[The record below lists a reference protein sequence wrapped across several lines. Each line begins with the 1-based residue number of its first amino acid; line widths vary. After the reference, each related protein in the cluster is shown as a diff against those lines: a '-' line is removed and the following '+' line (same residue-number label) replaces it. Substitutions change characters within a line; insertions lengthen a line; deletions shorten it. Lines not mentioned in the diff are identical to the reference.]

1 MDTKNN
7 ITPQKHFAFLAGV
20 LFLLLCFHTLGWS
33 FQRELYAQDYDEA
46 GSYNPED
53 ENVSGDVDPGS
64 ANGEEY
70 DKKYEIYVNIPSFN
84 LRLISSR
91 VVEKKYRIRVGSPKH
106 KTVTGEGEI
115 TRKFAPSYFRY
126 SDGPQ
131 KGEIIR
137 YSNIKNKYQGRVIK
151 RIKIPY
157 EKMKGLEI
165 EINGEITGQIFHATT
180 NPETLGHACSTGCM
194 GLSIED
200 MLDLYKRVGP
210 GTKVVISYNTVEFVD
225 GVFYFYDD
233 IYGQNPD
240 PEEMVMN
247 ELSAN
252 GISYTDEFVKTIVK
266 KGKANKKVN
275 ISDVFVEIKEKL
287 AVEELK

>member
-1 MDTKNN
+1 MNSKTI
-7 ITPQKHFAFLAGV
+7 ITPQKHFSFLAGLLV
-20 LFLLLCFHTLGWS
+20 LLLGFQALGWS
-33 FQRELYAQDYDEA
+33 FQRELYAQNYDEA

-53 ENVSGDVDPGS
+53 ENVSGDVDTSS
-64 ANGEEY
+64 ADGEEL
-70 DKKYEIYVNIPSFN
+70 DKNYEIYVNIPSFS
-84 LRLISSR
+84 LRLISSK

-126 SDGPQ
+126 ADGPQ

-157 EKMKGLEI
+157 EKMKGLEV

-200 MLDLYKRVGP
+200 MLDLYKRTGP
-210 GTKVVISYNTVEFVD
+210 GTRVVISYNTVEFVD

-233 IYGQNPD
+233 IYGYKPD
-240 PEEMVMN
+240 LEEMVMS

-266 KGKANKKVN
+266 KGKKNKKVN

-287 AVEELK
+287 AVEDLK

>member
-1 MDTKNN
+1 MDNKIN
-7 ITPQKHFAFLAGV
+7 IKPQKHFLFLAGI
-20 LFLLLCFHTLGWS
+20 LFLLLCFQALGWS
-33 FQRELYAQDYDEA
+33 FQRELYAQNYEEA
-46 GSYNPED
+46 GSYAPED
-53 ENVSGDVDPGS
+53 ESVSGDVDTS
-64 ANGEEY
+64 LADEEQSGKTY
-70 DKKYEIYVNIPSFN
+70 DIYVNIPSFS
-84 LRLISSR
+84 LRLISSA
-91 VVEKKYRIRVGSPKH
+91 VVEKKYRIRIGSPKH

-165 EINGEITGQIFHATT
+165 EINGEVTGQIFHATT

-210 GTKVVISYNTVEFVD
+210 GTRVVVSYNTVEFID

-233 IYGQNPD
+233 IYGYKPD
-240 PEEMVMN
+240 LEETVMS

-266 KGKANKKVN
+266 KGRANKKVS

-287 AVEELK
+287 AVEDLK

>member
-1 MDTKNN
+1 MNTKIN
-7 ITPQKHFAFLAGV
+7 ITPQKHFAFLAG
-20 LFLLLCFHTLGWS
+20 LLLLLLCFQAPLGP
-33 FQRELYAQDYDEA
+33 FQRGAYAQDNNESA
-46 GSYNPED
+46 SSEPEY
-53 ENVSGDVDPGS
+53 ENISGDVDTNS
-64 ANGEEY
+64 NDDEESG
-70 DKKYEIYVNIPSFN
+70 KKYDIYVNIPSFT
-84 LRLISSR
+84 LRLISSQ
-91 VVEKKYRIRVGSPKH
+91 VVEKKYKIRVGSPKH

-115 TRKFAPSYFRY
+115 TRKFSPSYFRY
-126 SDGPQ
+126 ADGPQ

-210 GTKVVISYNTVEFVD
+210 GTKVVVSYNTVEFID

-233 IYGQNPD
+233 IYGFNTD

-247 ELSAN
+247 ELAAK

-266 KGKANKKVN
+266 KGKKNKKVY

-287 AVEELK
+287 AIEDLQ

>member
-1 MDTKNN
+1 MDYKTDIK
-7 ITPQKHFAFLAGV
+7 PQKHFAFLAGI
-20 LFLLLCFHTLGWS
+20 LFLLLCFQALGWS
-33 FQRELYAQDYDEA
+33 FQRELYAQNYDEA

-53 ENVSGDVDPGS
+53 ESVSGSVDTSLADEDESG
-64 ANGEEY
+64 
-70 DKKYEIYVNIPSFN
+70 KKYDIYVNIPSFS
-84 LRLISSR
+84 LRLISSA
-91 VVEKKYRIRVGSPKH
+91 VVEKKYRIRVGSTKH
-106 KTVTGEGEI
+106 KTITGEGEI

-157 EKMKGLEI
+157 EKMKGLEV
-165 EINGEITGQIFHATT
+165 EINGEVTGQIFHATT
-180 NPETLGHACSTGCM
+180 NPETLGYACSTGCM

-200 MLDLYKRVGP
+200 MLDLYKRAGP
-210 GTKVVISYNTVEFVD
+210 GTRVVISYNTVEFID

-233 IYGQNPD
+233 IYGYKPD
-240 PEEMVMN
+240 LEEMVMS

-266 KGKANKKVN
+266 KGRSKKKVN
-275 ISDVFVEIKEKL
+275 ISEVFVEIKEKL
-287 AVEELK
+287 AVEDLK